1 MKKLFAAWTLA
12 AVLFAP
18 SLFASAARAV
28 YTYDCTGTSL
38 DPLPNPPWNA
48 ANGSDGNFSFYTNND
63 CRATDAGDV
72 HAAYYDNTFG
82 NDQYAQAVILDA
94 NGGAADFAPAVRLTE
109 AAGAADGYVCRVDG
123 IIERWDDAD
132 NFGGRTTLA
141 SGLATASNNDVIRCE
156 AEGTTIRR
164 KINGVT
170 QGSVTD
176 ATYASGKAGVAQ
188 NGQQTWDDWEGGDL
202 SGGGATINP
211 AKINSP
217 IRGGGLLGLVKE
229 ALRVR

>member
-82 NDQYAQAVILDA
+82 NDQYAQAVILD
-94 NGGAADFAPAVRLTE
+94 
-109 AAGAADGYVCRVDG
+109 VCRVDG